1 MMYNKEN
8 VFAKIIGKNL
18 PAAIIYEDEQIL
30 AFKDIAPVAPV
41 HIIVIPKNEYIDY
54 ADFISKA
61 SIDEIKH
68 FFAKLSDIANEAGLD
83 KDGYRLITNK
93 GEKSGQTIFH
103 FHFHIIGGEKLI
115 GLINND

>member
-1 MMYNKEN
+1 MYNKEN
-8 VFAKIIGKNL
+8 IFAKIINKDL
-18 PAAIIYEDEQIL
+18 PAEVIYEDDKIL
-30 AFKDIAPVAPV
+30 AFKDIMPVAPV

-61 SIDEIKH
+61 SESEIKH
-68 FFAKLSDIANEAGLD
+68 FFAKIAEIANEAGLD

-93 GEKSGQTIFH
+93 GKKSGQTIFH

-115 GLINND
+115 GLIK